1 MAGVR
6 VDLKMQRINIFAPCF
21 LKQQIPNY
29 ERNSEDTSTQAEQI
43 IGGFTSLYL
52 SGRVM
57 T

>member
-29 ERNSEDTSTQAEQI
+29 ERNSEYTSTQAEQI